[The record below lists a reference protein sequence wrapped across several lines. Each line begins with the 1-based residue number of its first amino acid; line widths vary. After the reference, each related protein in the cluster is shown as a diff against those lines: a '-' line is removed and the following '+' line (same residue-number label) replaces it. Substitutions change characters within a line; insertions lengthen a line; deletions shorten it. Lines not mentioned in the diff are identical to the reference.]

1 MPLSPERTEP
11 QLQNA
16 ISKFVSRRN
25 VLNFR
30 KNEMIFSQG
39 DFVDALF
46 YIQAGRVKLAVVIP
60 SGKEA
65 TLSMYAANELV
76 GLGCLSF
83 ERRRLGTATALEPSE
98 LIRIDRDSWFKILRE
113 HPELFEV
120 FLTHLSNRNIE
131 LQKDLCAQILDHS
144 EKRLA
149 RVLLKLTQIGVEQRG
164 SVVLPRIS
172 HDTLASMVGITRS
185 RITYFMNCFR
195 KRGLIDYKGGVMV
208 HPSRLSAALQDD

>member
-98 LIRIDRDSWFKILRE
+98 LIQYR
-113 HPELFEV
+113 P
-120 FLTHLSNRNIE
+120 
-131 LQKDLCAQILDHS
+131 
-144 EKRLA
+144 
-149 RVLLKLTQIGVEQRG
+149 G
-164 SVVLPRIS
+164 
-172 HDTLASMVGITRS
+172 
-185 RITYFMNCFR
+185 
-195 KRGLIDYKGGVMV
+195 
-208 HPSRLSAALQDD
+208 